1 MSIEPGTPA
10 MLRGDPGRL
19 RQVLANLLSNAVK
32 FTERG
37 EIVVR
42 ACKVSESPA
51 EAMLRFEVRDTG
63 IGISEESQAQLF
75 RAFAQV
81 GGQLREG
88 TGLGLAI
95 ARTLVEQMGG
105 SIGVLSAPD
114 VGSTFWFT
122 AKFAKSASLAPPRTA
137 ARGRTLEG
145 LSVLVVDDNET
156 IRGILK
162 SQLES
167 WKMAVDTLPGAAP
180 AMETLRARAQ
190 AGRPYSIALL
200 DLEMP
205 GVSGLELARMI
216 RDTPETAHTALI
228 LLSSRRKWT
237 EDQTSIAAL
246 NIAACLEKPVK
257 PSELYDALAD
267 ALASKLGLP
276 PVGIVGPGVPEG
288 PEEVAALEL
297 AGAPGRKPHALL
309 AEDNASNRK
318 VALWQLDKL
327 GCVCDAVTN
336 GVEALEAV
344 ARGSYDVVLM
354 DCRMPR
360 MDGYEATRQIRQ
372 HEGSAKHT
380 KIVAMTAHA
389 LEQDQQKCLDA
400 GMDDYL
406 SKPVTLESLAAVLR
420 RVLVGEPGVA
430 SALPPGIAQPPLAA
444 PPDGAQAPV
453 LDPATMASL
462 RAKGDL
468 LPSLIDTVV
477 AEMPEQLKQIAD
489 ALADDNH
496 TDAAIAAH
504 SLKGTA
510 KIFGAARMAELAAG
524 VEQAADAEA
533 TEKAAAQL
541 EHLKEECARVRRE
554 LESERA
560 KPPGD
565 TH

>member
-10 MLRGDPGRL
+10 ILRGDPGRL

-42 ACKVSESPA
+42 AGRVSESPGA
-51 EAMLRFEVRDTG
+51 AMLRFEVRDTG
-63 IGISEESQAQLF
+63 IGVPEEAQAQLF

-81 GGQLREG
+81 GGGLHEG

-95 ARTLVEQMGG
+95 VRQLVEQMGG
-105 SIGVLSAPD
+105 SIGVLSAPG

-122 AKFAKSASLAPPRTA
+122 AKFAKSRSYAPPRTA
-137 ARGRTLEG
+137 ARSRTLEG
-145 LSVLVVDDNET
+145 LSVLVVDDNDSS
-156 IRGILK
+156 RGILK

-167 WKMAVDTLPGAAP
+167 WKMTVDTAPGAEQ
-180 AMETLRARAQ
+180 AMESLRARAQ

-200 DLEMP
+200 DVEMP

-216 RDTPETAHTALI
+216 RGTPQTANTTLI
-228 LLSSRRKWT
+228 LLSSARSWAA
-237 EDQTSIAAL
+237 DQTSIDAL
-246 NIAACLEKPVK
+246 NIAACVAKPVS

-276 PVGIVGPGVPEG
+276 PAGIARLGAPEVTQ
-288 PEEVAALEL
+288 EVAALEL
-297 AGAPGRKPHALL
+297 AGAPGRKPHILL

-327 GCVCDAVTN
+327 GCVADAVSN
-336 GVEALEAV
+336 GIEALEAF

-354 DCRMPR
+354 DCRMPQ
-360 MDGYEATRQIRQ
+360 MDGYETTRQIRQ
-372 HEGSAKHT
+372 REGCTKHT
-380 KIVAMTAHA
+380 WIVAMTAHA
-389 LEQDQQKCLDA
+389 LEQDQKKCLDA

-406 SKPVTLESLAAVLR
+406 SKPVTLETLAATLR
-420 RVLVGEPGVA
+420 RPLGGEAGVA
-430 SALPPGIAQPPLAA
+430 SSPPPGTAQP
-444 PPDGAQAPV
+444 PPDGAQGPV
-453 LDPATMASL
+453 VDPATMASL
-462 RAKGDL
+462 RAKDDL

-477 AEMPEQLKQIAD
+477 AEMPEQLKLIGD
-489 ALADDNH
+489 ALARHDH
-496 TDAAIAAH
+496 TEAAIAAH

-524 VEQAADAEA
+524 VEEAADAEETDNA
-533 TEKAAAQL
+533 TAQL
-541 EHLKEECARVRRE
+541 EPLKEECARVSGK
-554 LESERA
+554 LQGERA
-560 KPPGD
+560 MPAVEN
-565 TH
+565 H